1 MKIFPTKVL
10 DVSEVANKTLALKLE
25 KPADFSFEAGQYS
38 VLALPRLIENDPR
51 GASRCMSIA
60 SAPYEDHLLFSMRI
74 SESGYKKTM
83 ATLSVGDAVSVGA
96 PVGRFTL
103 LPDES
108 RPVVFL
114 VGGIGIT
121 PARSI
126 LRQANRDMDSRK
138 FFLFFSNRSPA
149 DAPFLDELGSF
160 PNLSYRP
167 IFTMTDPELSASEW
181 DSDRGY
187 IRAEMLEKYISDVK
201 APMYYLVGTTNFTAS
216 MESMLVG
223 LGIGKESIKQD
234 PFVGL

>member
-1 MKIFPTKVL
+1 
-10 DVSEVANKTLALKLE
+10 
-25 KPADFSFEAGQYS
+25 
-38 VLALPRLIENDPR
+38 
-51 GASRCMSIA
+51 MSIA
-60 SAPYEDHLLFSMRI
+60 SAPYEDHLLFSMRL

-83 ATLSVGDAVSVGA
+83 ASLFVGDDISVGN

-103 LPDES
+103 LSGDS

-126 LRQANRDMDSRK
+126 LRQANRNTDPRE

-149 DAPFLDELGSF
+149 DAPFLDELRSL
-160 PNLSYRP
+160 PNISYRP
-167 IFTMTDPELSASEW
+167 IFTMTDPELPTGEW

-187 IRAEMLEKYISDVK
+187 IRGELLKKYLPDIL
-201 APMYYLVGTTNFTAS
+201 APIYYLVGTMSFTRS
-216 MESMLVG
+216 MESMLSD
-223 LGIGKESIKQD
+223 LGVGKESIKQD